1 MEALTVSARSIPKRA
16 STTERGSKPVH
27 DPKDDLVCTYCERR
41 RHTVDRCFK
50 KAKDLK
56 LQAKKSA
63 QNSSRK
69 AKFASANV
77 ARASEVTSDY
87 ESAEE
92 EF

>member
-1 MEALTVSARSIPKRA
+1 MSAHSTPKRA
-16 STTERGSKPVH
+16 SKTERGSKPVH
-27 DPKDDLVCTYCERR
+27 DPKDDLVCTYCEKR
-41 RHTVDRCFK
+41 RHTEGRCFK

-63 QNSSRK
+63 HNSPRK
-69 AKFASANV
+69 AKSASANV